1 MSQPQLPLPTN
12 RTFSGLYGAVARP
25 APLGTN
31 ELGRTRQACGL
42 GTDDALP
49 RAGRVAG
56 VHPPRPGWSPGTL
69 KHAQRV
75 MGATRGLR

>member
-1 MSQPQLPLPTN
+1 MSKLPPSLPTN
-12 RTFSGLYGAVARP
+12 RAFVMQFRAQP
-25 APLGTN
+25 PLDTN
-31 ELGRTRQACGL
+31 ELGRTRRACGL

-56 VHPPRPGWSPGTL
+56 VHLQRPGWSPGTL